1 MPEESISRNTNQEI
15 LKDVLVGRDFNLR
28 NLEQQ
33 SIENQLNVI
42 LNFSNNPNVFND
54 IELQN
59 AISKAY
65 LSTVPNGWFD
75 WRPKATNLSEIL
87 NQLKEMPYQ
96 NLLEFVAHLI
106 GDSRV
111 SQTNSEKLSTLTS
124 MKINRRCRYAKL
136 LRSYLLIQLRPEG
149 IGQPLVKAWF
159 IPDDS
164 IQDPWE
170 RFKPLKV
177 DEQQVEIPYL
187 LDQMPTLL
195 SNLLQ
200 QCFEEHLRGE
210 PTELT
215 VEVFLPRERLCEQ
228 VEKWKYKD
236 SEDFIITIGS
246 EYSVVVRSY
255 ERLKRL
261 RTVQGSMWQKNWIKV
276 QDMWKDILCN
286 EEVTML
292 ENICDEPNQLR
303 RKLVE
308 KIVLKVCCTLSES
321 DRDSL
326 LKAIH
331 SAGTPI
337 VLLSRCDVVRLKNGT
352 EFHKLLEDGSL
363 QELSIRLKKQ
373 RLAAE
378 NDGDKMH
385 LGNHLV
391 LLWDD
396 PNRVP
401 PNPALE
407 FSA

>member
-15 LKDVLVGRDFNLR
+15 LKDILVGRDFNLR

-42 LNFSNNPNVFND
+42 LNISNSSNY
-54 IELQN
+54 IELQD

-87 NQLKEMPYQ
+87 AQLQEMPYQ

-106 GDSRV
+106 RDSRV
-111 SQTNSEKLSTLTS
+111 SKANREKLSTLTS
-124 MKINRRCRYAKL
+124 LKINRQCTYAKL
-136 LRSYLLIQLRPEG
+136 LHSYLLIQLRPEG

-159 IPDDS
+159 IPDDT

-177 DEQQVEIPYL
+177 DEQQVEIPYI

-215 VEVFLPRERLCEQ
+215 VEVFLPRERLYEQ
-228 VEKWKYKD
+228 VEKWEYKD
-236 SEDFIITIGS
+236 SEDLSITIGS

-255 ERLKRL
+255 ERFKKL
-261 RTVQGSMWQKNWIKV
+261 RTAQGSIWRKNWLKV
-276 QDMWKDILCN
+276 QELRKAILCD
-286 EEVTML
+286 EEVMMIEKT
-292 ENICDEPNQLR
+292 CYEPSKLR
-303 RKLVE
+303 RNLVE
-308 KIVLKVCCTLSES
+308 KLVLKVCCTLSES
-321 DRDSL
+321 DMDGL

-352 EFHKLLEDGSL
+352 EFHKLLEDGPL

-378 NDGDKMH
+378 NDGDQMH
-385 LGNHLV
+385 FGNHLV

>member
-1 MPEESISRNTNQEI
+1 MSEESLIRNTNQEI
-15 LKDVLVGRDFNLR
+15 LKDIFVGGNFNLGS
-28 NLEQQ
+28 LEQQ
-33 SIENQLNVI
+33 SIQNQLNVI
-42 LNFSNNPNVFND
+42 LNISNISNH
-54 IELQN
+54 IELQD

-65 LSTVPNGWFD
+65 LSTVPDGWFD
-75 WRPKATNLSEIL
+75 WRPKATELSEIQ
-87 NQLKEMPYQ
+87 NQLEEMPYQ
-96 NLLEFVAHLI
+96 NLLEFVAHLVA
-106 GDSRV
+106 DSRV
-111 SQTNSEKLSTLTS
+111 SQSNREKLATLTPL
-124 MKINRRCRYAKL
+124 KTNRRRTYEKPL
-136 LRSYLLIQLRPEG
+136 HSYLLIQLRPEG

-170 RFKPLKV
+170 RFKLLKV
-177 DEQQVEIPYL
+177 DEQQVEIPYI

-200 QCFEEHLRGE
+200 QCFEEHLQGE
-210 PTELT
+210 ETELT

-228 VEKWKYKD
+228 IEKWEYKD
-236 SEDFIITIGS
+236 SEDLSITIGS

-255 ERLKRL
+255 ERLKKL
-261 RTVQGSMWQKNWIKV
+261 RTAQGSIWQKNWSKV
-276 QDMWKDILCN
+276 QKMWKDILCN

-292 ENICDEPNQLR
+292 ENICYEPNQLR
-303 RKLVE
+303 RNLVE
-308 KIVLKVCCTLSES
+308 KIVLKVCSTLSES
-321 DRDSL
+321 DMDGL

-352 EFHKLLEDGSL
+352 EFHKLLEDGPL

-378 NDGDKMH
+378 IDGDQMH
-385 LGNHLV
+385 FGNHLV